1 MTPFFIEALAYVHLY
16 LTESDDEAT
25 AAVVEAPAMAKE
37 DAFEALPLY
46 LSESLLELLYRFDEL
61 DVLLGLYL
69 LELDEYP
76 VPIRQVLLA
85 DMQLL
90 PQGIPFLQFLAEAG
104 KEKDK
109 LKIATDTDVKIIFL
123 TRPMLSP

>member
-1 MTPFFIEALAYVHLY
+1 MHLY

-25 AAVVEAPAMAKE
+25 AAVVEAPAIAKE
-37 DAFEALPLY
+37 DAFEALLLY
-46 LSESLLELLYRFDEL
+46 LSESLLELLYRFAEF

-85 DMQLL
+85 DIQLL

-104 KEKDK
+104 KEKDNSK
-109 LKIATDTDVKIIFL
+109 LLLIL
-123 TRPMLSP
+123 M

>member
-1 MTPFFIEALAYVHLY
+1 MP
-16 LTESDDEAT
+16 
-25 AAVVEAPAMAKE
+25 
-37 DAFEALPLY
+37 
-46 LSESLLELLYRFDEL
+46 LELLYRFDEL
-61 DVLLGLYL
+61 EFLVDLYV

-85 DMQLL
+85 DIQLL

-123 TRPMLSP
+123 ARPIPSP